1 MDNVFASRAVEC
13 GLGPRSSQTKDYE
26 IGIYCFSGKH
36 ATLRR
41 NNKIV
46 LLGIRIMCPSGT
58 TCLSVDCCF
67 SEQAL

>member
-13 GLGPRSSQTKDYE
+13 GLEPRSSQPKDYE

-41 NNKIV
+41 NSKIG
-46 LLGIRIMCPSGT
+46 LLGIRIMCPSGA